1 MPCLYNKYMQH
12 FFQEHKLPMTILA
25 RDRLFYYY
33 KENKGE
39 VLPILAS
46 NIRNY
51 MYKGKSL
58 TLNIRY
64 QKCKAV
70 LQS

>member
-1 MPCLYNKYMQH
+1 MQH